1 MANYSEHG
9 GVTLWVYGDAS
20 DMTQMLRQAG
30 LINGARHLFSS
41 NTPHYI
47 LELLAS
53 LAGVAVPVA
62 GIIAA
67 WLHNRRKGVI
77 EVVRTDGSK
86 ISLQGLTEAQIAV
99 ILAESN
105 VANLI
110 VDARDVER
118 EPKNN
123 EK

>member
-20 DMTQMLRQAG
+20 DMAQMLRQAG
-30 LINGARHLFSS
+30 LISGARHLFSS

-47 LELLAS
+47 LELLGS

-67 WLHNRRKGVI
+67 WLHNRRKGSI
-77 EVVRTDGSK
+77 EVVRNDGSK
-86 ISLQGLTEAQIAV
+86 ISLQGLTEKQIST
-99 ILAESN
+99 L
-105 VANLI
+105 L
-110 VDARDVER
+110 ARDDISNFIVEAR
-118 EPKNN
+118 DAEHEPRING
-123 EK
+123 

>member
-9 GVTLWVYGDAS
+9 GVTFWVYGDAS

-41 NTPHYI
+41 STPHSI
-47 LELLAS
+47 LELLGS

-67 WLHNRRKGVI
+67 WLHNRRKGSI
-77 EVVRTDGSK
+77 EIVKKDGSK
-86 ISLQGLTEAQIAV
+86 ISLQGLTEKQIAT
-99 ILAESN
+99 ILGEGD

-110 VDARDVER
+110 LDARSSKC
-118 EPKNN
+118 EP
-123 EK
+123 